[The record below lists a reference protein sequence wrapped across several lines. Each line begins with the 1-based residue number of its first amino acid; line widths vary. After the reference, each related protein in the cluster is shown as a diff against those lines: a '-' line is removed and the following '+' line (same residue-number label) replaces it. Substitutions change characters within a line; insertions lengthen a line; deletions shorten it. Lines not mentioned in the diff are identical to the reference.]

1 MQAFAGVVEI
11 QDLLSLLPSRIRKM
25 EGYVPGLQKND
36 PEIIK
41 LNSNENP
48 YPPSEAVRHALLT
61 LANSAQTPLQKY
73 PAPTAGGLRRAIESR
88 YGLAAGSV
96 LAGNGSD
103 EVLALLFRA
112 LLDPGQ
118 SFVIAR
124 PTYSLYPVLAAAT
137 GLKCLEVPLKED
149 FHMDFSALL
158 KAAAESNSSLIV
170 LAMPNA
176 PTGLS
181 EKKEELEDFIRSF
194 PGWIIL
200 DEAYAPF
207 GDVSFMSRAGGEFSN
222 LICTSTFSK
231 AWSLAGLRVGW
242 MAAHPD
248 LIQEVD
254 KIRDSYNLSR
264 AAQMAA
270 TAAIEDVDWQ
280 KENARKIC
288 ATRER
293 LATELK
299 SLGFECL
306 ESSANFIFARVPS
319 GTDEEAKRIQQ
330 ELENRKILIRY
341 FSSEPI
347 RSYLR
352 ISIGT
357 DKEMDRLLAELDNIL
372 KKNPEEA

>member
-11 QDLLSLLPSRIRKM
+11 QNLISLLPSRIREM

-48 YPPSEAVRHALLT
+48 YPPSEAVHGALLA
-61 LANSAQTPLQKY
+61 LANPIQTPLQKY
-73 PAPTAGGLRRAIESR
+73 PAPMAQGLRSAIEKR
-88 YGLAAGSV
+88 YGLTEGSV

-103 EVLALLFRA
+103 EVLALLFRS

-118 SFVIAR
+118 SFIIPR

-137 GLKCLEVPLKED
+137 GLRCIEVPLKED
-149 FHMDFSALL
+149 FRMDFSALL

-176 PTGLS
+176 PTGLA
-181 EKKEELEDFIRSF
+181 EKEEELEAFVRAF

-200 DEAYAPF
+200 DEAYGPF
-207 GDVSFMSRAGGEFSN
+207 GDVSFMSRAGSEFNN

-242 MAAHPD
+242 MAAHPK
-248 LIQEVD
+248 LIQQVD

-264 AAQMAA
+264 AAQIAA
-270 TAAIEDVDWQ
+270 TAAMEDVDWQ

-288 ATRER
+288 ATRQR
-293 LATELK
+293 LTEELK
-299 SLGFECL
+299 IRGFDCL
-306 ESSANFIFARVPS
+306 DSSANFVFARVPS
-319 GTDEEAKRIQQ
+319 GSDEEAKRIQV
-330 ELENRKILIRY
+330 ELEKRKILIRY

-347 RSYLR
+347 RSYVR

-357 DKEMDRLLAELDNIL
+357 EEEIQKLLMALDEIL
-372 KKNPEEA
+372 N